1 MLNIPQTIMEGN
13 SMPTSLQERALR
25 AYILQ
30 RDRVVRQER
39 TRDADKVAHT
49 RATIRALL
57 YQRLGI
63 DPAQAT
69 DVEGHALVE
78 VDGLQFGLVHPLNQ
92 SNPFL
97 ALEFGPCQACGRRS
111 VWAAIGNLADLGRAL
126 TLGARHFHVCHRGR
140 HGGRS

>member
-1 MLNIPQTIMEGN
+1 MNIPHVVMEGK

-39 TRDADKVAHT
+39 TRDTDTMART
-49 RATIRALL
+49 RATIRSLL

-69 DVEGHALVE
+69 DVDGHTLVE
-78 VDGLQFGLVHPLNQ
+78 VDGLQFGVIYPLNQ
-92 SNPFL
+92 SSPL
-97 ALEFGPCQACGRRS
+97 PALEFGPCHTCGRRS
-111 VWAAIGNLADLGRAL
+111 VLVPVGSLADLGRAL
-126 TLGARHFHVCHRGR
+126 SLGARHFHACRRGR
-140 HGGRS
+140 A